1 MTDSNDDI
9 EREIEQSIT
18 EATPD
23 TDSPAP
29 KLKRSKS
36 EKKSKRDPK
45 KKRGPP
51 RPHRKISNY
60 VLEQR
65 IQKLQKRIDKA
76 KAQLEDATRHIE
88 GYHRESSYRTNEEP
102 E

>member
-1 MTDSNDDI
+1 MTDSSDDI
-9 EREIEQSIT
+9 ELEIEQSIT

-23 TDSPAP
+23 DETPAP
-29 KLKRSKS
+29 KPKKAKS

-51 RPHRKISNY
+51 RPHRKISNGI
-60 VLEQR
+60 LDQR